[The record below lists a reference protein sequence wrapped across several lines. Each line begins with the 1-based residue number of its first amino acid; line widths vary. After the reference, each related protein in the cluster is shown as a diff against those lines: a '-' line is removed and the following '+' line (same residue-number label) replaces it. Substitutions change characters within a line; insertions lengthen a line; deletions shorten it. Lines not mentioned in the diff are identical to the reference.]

1 MKRTGFKRLTYAEI
15 IAKQK
20 PIKAT
25 FKAMKRKPINK
36 VSKDPTKKLQKKLY
50 NISHTFVR
58 RRDSI
63 DPDKIG
69 GYCFDCREYAEGA
82 QFQAGHWIPD
92 AGGGAILR
100 YHPHNMN
107 GQIGKCNCKYQQEF
121 VKINYTFAMQKK
133 YGKEYC
139 DFLLDLRNKGKLIKA
154 DSIFY
159 HRMIELY
166 EAGDEQNIVEYL
178 HSLIK

>member
-20 PIKAT
+20 PIKR
-25 FKAMKRKPINK
+25 KAINK
-36 VSKDPTKKLQKKLY
+36 VSKDPVKKLAKKLY
-50 NISHTFVR
+50 EISHTFVR
-58 RRDSI
+58 RRDSR
-63 DPDKIG
+63 DPDMIG
-69 GYCFDCREYAEGA
+69 GFCFDCGEYAEGG

-121 VKINYTFAMQKK
+121 VKINYTFAMQRK

-139 DFLLDLRNKGKLIKA
+139 NFLLDLRNKGKLIKA
-154 DSIFY
+154 DRIFY
-159 HRMIELY
+159 QRMIDLY
-166 EAGDEQNIVEYL
+166 EAGDESEIIKYL
-178 HSLIK
+178 HSLI